1 MDSAERRKRIVQ
13 ILTNAK
19 GAVTG
24 TELSQQCDVSR
35 QIIVG
40 DVAILRAEGLGIVST
55 PRGYQLIGD
64 ILPGVQHV
72 FVCCHDMELMQAE
85 LEAIVDNGGVVHNV
99 VIEHEVYGNLEGT
112 LNLRS
117 RRDVKQYVKKM
128 KDSQAELLSRISGG
142 IHTHLVTAACQEDID
157 AIQEAGRHR
166 RHSGSIRIAGRFI
179 YIKRY
184 RKLSTYIRWLRH
196 WKSNL
201 VRYRRLPV
209 LHICEKGIDK
219 RLKRG
224 YTKQAVAAGRRG
236 RPDSRFA

>member
-117 RRDVKQYVKKM
+117 RRDVKQYVRKM

-157 AIQEAGRHR
+157 AIQEALELLG
-166 RHSGSIRIAGRFI
+166 
-179 YIKRY
+179 
-184 RKLSTYIRWLRH
+184 
-196 WKSNL
+196 
-201 VRYRRLPV
+201 V
-209 LHICEKGIDK
+209 L
-219 RLKRG
+219 
-224 YTKQAVAAGRRG
+224 YT
-236 RPDSRFA
+236 